1 MVFPVPILSGTSV
14 FYTADSGVDGKGA
27 MPGRKT
33 VGDSATG
40 HSVADLIAHCTRALE
55 CSAVCFGHGTDNA
68 RDEAA
73 ALVFHVLGLDH
84 ADALRAYGLPVAEA
98 PQQQVAAMLEARI
111 STRQPLPYLT
121 GEAWFAGLPFHVD
134 ERVLVPRSPFAELI
148 TSRFEPWLNPAGVQR
163 ILEIG
168 TGSGCMAIVCA
179 LAFPESSVVATDIS
193 PAALEVARRNV
204 VRHEVADR
212 VQLVEADLYAGLTG
226 TFDLIISNP
235 PYVSPEEV
243 ASLPDEY
250 WHEPQLALLSAEDG
264 MATPARILQHAAQ
277 FLTAD
282 GWLALEVGGGAA
294 LLEARFATL
303 PFIWPAFENGG
314 DGIALISAVDLR
326 ASECPAT
333 P

>member
-1 MVFPVPILSGTSV
+1 MVPVPVLSGTSV
-14 FYTADSGVDGKGA
+14 FYTAGSDADGQGA
-27 MPGRKT
+27 MADRKT
-33 VGDSATG
+33 GGDSTTG
-40 HSVADLIAHCTRALE
+40 QSVAELIARCARALE
-55 CSAVCFGHGTDNA
+55 RSAVCFGHGTDNA

-84 ADALRAYGLPVAEA
+84 ADALRVYGQPVSAA
-98 PQQQVAAMLEARI
+98 GQRQVAGMLEARI

-148 TSRFEPWLNPAGVQR
+148 TSRFVPWLDPDGIHR

-168 TGSGCMAIVCA
+168 TGSGCMAVACA

-193 PAALEVARRNV
+193 PAALEVARKNV
-204 VRHEVADR
+204 ARHKVTGR
-212 VQLVEADLYAGLTG
+212 VQLVEADLYAGLDG
-226 TFDLIISNP
+226 VFDLIISNP
-235 PYVSPEEV
+235 PYVSPAEV
-243 ASLPDEY
+243 VSLPDEY
-250 WHEPQLALLSAEDG
+250 RHEPELALLSAEDG
-264 MATPARILQHAAQ
+264 MATPARILQHATQ

-303 PFIWPAFENGG
+303 PFIWPEFENGG

>member
-1 MVFPVPILSGTSV
+1 MVPVPILSGTSV
-14 FYTADSGVDGKGA
+14 FYTADSDTDGQGVMADRNSGDDRAKG
-27 MPGRKT
+27 
-33 VGDSATG
+33 D
-40 HSVADLIAHCTRALE
+40 SVADLIARCTRALE
-55 CSAVCFGHGTDNA
+55 RSAACFGHGTDTA

-84 ADALRAYGLPVAEA
+84 ADALRAYGLPVSAA
-98 PQQQVAAMLEARI
+98 GQQDVAAMLEARI

-134 ERVLVPRSPFAELI
+134 ARVLVPRSPFAELI
-148 TSRFEPWLNPAGVQR
+148 AARFEPWLDPAGVHR

-168 TGSGCMAIVCA
+168 TGSGCMAIACA
-179 LAFPESSVVATDIS
+179 LAFPDSSVVATDIS
-193 PAALEVARRNV
+193 AAALDVARHNV
-204 VRHEVADR
+204 ARHKVADR
-212 VQLVEADLYAGLTG
+212 VQLVEADLYAGLSG

-235 PYVSPEEV
+235 PYVSPEEL

-250 WHEPQLALLSAEDG
+250 RHEPELALLSAEGG
-264 MATPARILQHAAQ
+264 MATPAGILQHATR

-303 PFIWPAFENGG
+303 PFIWPEFENGG

>member
-1 MVFPVPILSGTSV
+1 MT
-14 FYTADSGVDGKGA
+14 
-27 MPGRKT
+27 GRKT
-33 VGDSATG
+33 GGDSATG
-40 HSVADLIAHCTRALE
+40 RSVADLIAGCTRTLE
-55 CSAVCFGHGTDNA
+55 RSGVCFGHGTDNA

-84 ADALRAYGLPVAEA
+84 GDALRAYGLPVSEA
-98 PQQQVAAMLEARI
+98 GQERVTAMLEARI

-121 GEAWFAGLPFHVD
+121 KEAWFAGLSFHVD

-148 TSRFEPWLNPAGVQR
+148 ASRFEPWLDPAGVQR

-168 TGSGCMAIVCA
+168 TGSGCMAIACA

-204 VRHEVADR
+204 ARHKVSDR
-212 VQLVEADLYAGLTG
+212 IQLVEADLYAGLSG
-226 TFDLIISNP
+226 AYDLIISNP

-250 WHEPQLALLSAEDG
+250 RHEPQLALLSAEDG

-303 PFIWPAFENGG
+303 PFIWPEFENGG

>member
-1 MVFPVPILSGTSV
+1 MFPVPVLSGTSV
-14 FYTADSGVDGKGA
+14 FYTAESGADGQGA
-27 MPGRKT
+27 MTGRKT
-33 VGDSATG
+33 GGDSATG
-40 HSVADLIAHCTRALE
+40 RSVADLIARCTQALE
-55 CSAVCFGHGTDNA
+55 RSDVCFGHGTDNA

-84 ADALRAYGLPVAEA
+84 ADALRAYGLPVLEA
-98 PQQQVAAMLEARI
+98 GQQGVAAMLEARI

-148 TSRFEPWLNPAGVQR
+148 AARFEPWLDPAGVHR

-168 TGSGCMAIVCA
+168 TGSGCMAIACA
-179 LAFPESSVVATDIS
+179 LALPESSVVATDIS
-193 PAALEVARRNV
+193 AAALEVARRNV
-204 VRHEVADR
+204 ARHKVADR
-212 VQLVEADLYAGLTG
+212 VQLVEADLYAGLSG

-235 PYVSPEEV
+235 PYVSLAEI

-250 WHEPQLALLSAEDG
+250 RHEPQLALLSEEDG

-303 PFIWPAFENGG
+303 PFIWPEFENGG

>member
-1 MVFPVPILSGTSV
+1 M
-14 FYTADSGVDGKGA
+14 A
-27 MPGRKT
+27 GRRT
-33 VGDSATG
+33 GGDSAVDS
-40 HSVADLIAHCTRALE
+40 SVAGLIARCARALGR
-55 CSAVCFGHGTDNA
+55 SPVCFGHGTDNA

-84 ADALRAYGLPVAEA
+84 ADARRAYELPVSETG
-98 PQQQVAAMLEARI
+98 QQQVAEMLEARI
-111 STRQPLPYLT
+111 STRRPLPYLT

-148 TSRFEPWLNPAGVQR
+148 MTRFEPWLDPARVHR

-168 TGSGCMAIVCA
+168 TGSGCMAIACA
-179 LAFPESSVVATDIS
+179 LAFPASRVVATDIS
-193 PAALEVARRNV
+193 AAALEVAARNV
-204 VRHEVADR
+204 ARHQVADR
-212 VQLVEADLYAGLTG
+212 VQLLEADLYAGVAG

-235 PYVSPEEV
+235 PYVPAEEV
-243 ASLPDEY
+243 ATLPDEY
-250 WHEPQLALLSAEDG
+250 RHEPALALLSADDG
-264 MATPARILQHAAQ
+264 MATPAGILQHATR

-303 PFIWPAFENGG
+303 PFIWPEFEYGG
-314 DGIALISAVDLR
+314 DGIALISAADLR

>member
-1 MVFPVPILSGTSV
+1 M
-14 FYTADSGVDGKGA
+14 A
-27 MPGRKT
+27 GRRT
-33 VGDSATG
+33 GGDSVVDS
-40 HSVADLIAHCTRALE
+40 SVAGLIARCTQALE
-55 CSAVCFGHGTDNA
+55 RSAVCFGHGTDNA

-73 ALVFHVLGLDH
+73 ALVFHVLGLEH
-84 ADALRAYGLPVAEA
+84 ADARRAYALPVSAA
-98 PQQQVAAMLEARI
+98 GQQQVAAMLEARI
-111 STRQPLPYLT
+111 STRRPLPYLT

-148 TSRFEPWLNPAGVQR
+148 MARFEPWLDPAGVHR

-168 TGSGCMAIVCA
+168 TGSGCMAIACA
-179 LAFPESSVVATDIS
+179 LAFPASSVVATDIS
-193 PAALEVARRNV
+193 AAALEVAQRNV
-204 VRHEVADR
+204 ARHEVADR
-212 VQLVEADLYAGLTG
+212 VQLLEADLYAGVSG
-226 TFDLIISNP
+226 TFDLIITNP

-243 ASLPDEY
+243 AALPDEY
-250 WHEPQLALLSAEDG
+250 RHEPALALLSAEGG
-264 MATPARILQHAAQ
+264 MATPAGILQHATQ

-303 PFIWPAFENGG
+303 PFIWPEFEHGG
-314 DGIALISAVDLR
+314 DGIALISAADLR